1 MDEHGMGSAA
11 LSGLRLFEMASRRS
25 GRTTRMV
32 AMAGDNDVIV
42 CINGREAQRVE
53 RMLREKGK
61 KTRVTHC
68 PASLDALADIRPAMD
83 GRCLPDHSW
92 VYEYFVGA
100 IERAERDLASVRQI
114 VGREAPDTDVP
125 FATSLNVHRRAM
137 FGESS

>member
-1 MDEHGMGSAA
+1 MDEHGMGSSA

-32 AMAGDNDVIV
+32 AMADDRDVIV
-42 CINGREAQRVE
+42 CTTARETQRVE

-61 KTRVTHC
+61 KTRVTNC
-68 PASLDALADIRPAMD
+68 PPSLDALANIRPAVY

-100 IERAERDLASVRQI
+100 IERAERDLASVRQTI
-114 VGREAPDTDVP
+114 GREAPDCDVP
-125 FATSLNVHRRAM
+125 FALSINGQRRSM
-137 FGESS
+137 FGETL